1 MCGRE
6 QLQIALRA
14 GIRVGSV
21 KHMGKPAAVAHLASL
36 LSRWADSTG
45 LVTLVSTLPRDCDG
59 VACVLELS
67 GGAKVCFD
75 FLFTKGVETGVVD
88 DWLIEDVRTAWIEGW
103 LDDSEIWVSGRLD
116 EYSILGRRGEE
127 TTTDDSDIH

>member
-1 MCGRE
+1 MQE
-6 QLQIALRA
+6 I
-14 GIRVGSV
+14 
-21 KHMGKPAAVAHLASL
+21 GKPAALAHLTSL
-36 LSRWADSTG
+36 VGRWADSTG
-45 LVTLVSTLPRDCDG
+45 VVDSVSASPTDCDG

-67 GGAKVCFD
+67 SGGKVCFD
-75 FLFTKGVETGVVD
+75 FLFTKGVETGDAD
-88 DWLIEDVRTAWIEGW
+88 DSLIEGLNAAWIEGW